1 MMILKAKLTKPLF
14 SYTKIVKWYDTIVQ
28 KILDFLYYLRSPLY
42 VFIFIYS
49 ALFIFLESLKFY
61 WGMQLEVNYNGIFY
75 FLLLLF
81 FYIFVHFSKWLVT
94 LIFNFV
100 IFSFIFIVW
109 VINF

>member
-42 VFIFIYS
+42 VFIFLYG
-49 ALFIFLESLKFY
+49 ALFSFQESFNFY
-61 WGMQLEVNYNGIFY
+61 FWVNIDVNYNGIFY

-81 FYIFVHFSKWLVT
+81 FYIFVHFSKWLLT